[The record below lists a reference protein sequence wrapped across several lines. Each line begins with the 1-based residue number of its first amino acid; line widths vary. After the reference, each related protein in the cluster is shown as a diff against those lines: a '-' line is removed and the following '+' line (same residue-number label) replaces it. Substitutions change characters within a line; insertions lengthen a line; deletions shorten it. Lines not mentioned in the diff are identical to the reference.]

1 MSYLDGNQEQT
12 GTFRQDLF
20 AVSSHSPEADMR
32 IQVARIERSPDNL
45 LQTCQ
50 SDSYFEN
57 I

>member
-1 MSYLDGNQEQT
+1 MSYFDGNREQAGTCRQE
-12 GTFRQDLF
+12 LF
-20 AVSSHSPEADMR
+20 VVSSHSPEADMR